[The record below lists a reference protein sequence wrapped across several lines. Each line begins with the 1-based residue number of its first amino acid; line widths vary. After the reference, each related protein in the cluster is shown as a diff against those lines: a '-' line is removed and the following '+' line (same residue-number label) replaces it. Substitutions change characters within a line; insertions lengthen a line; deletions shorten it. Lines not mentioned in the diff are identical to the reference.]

1 MSNIYYNKERKISF
15 PAIKIKLSDIPILKS
30 EKLTI
35 YQKYAVLLLNEG
47 INSSNRDELIEKISI
62 ALNIKNSF
70 IREFIEILTELNYIV
85 NENGVYH
92 LSEEYKIIVDETD
105 STIMRANIGIEKADF
120 DNLFYIPELHRICDY
135 SFFDDNKIPVAK
147 SNNESKVDKSEIN
160 NSLVDNK
167 NLVEEIIRKN
177 LIKDGFKPCKD
188 IIYNLSDT
196 TDYSF
201 SINAT
206 YLYEYNGEISQLQEI
221 KYDENLEIPLE
232 LINEK
237 SRDYLQD
244 DKLPKFIEYS
254 EKFYEKYN
262 TNETTIDNLSD
273 QEKIKNETI
282 AKLEETIKDINEKA
296 QSVSKEK
303 KSLEKTLDSN
313 SSEIKKLNSMIEE
326 LKNEISEKNNELS
339 QTRVELNNM
348 QHEKNLIKEEQKKLL
363 SKMMD
368 PVIDAVVG
376 KFSKYSKLNSK
387 VNIICSHID
396 KAVSANEY
404 DSFDDLFESI
414 SQARGLYNKTF
425 KAIFDITFD
434 KVEEKLA
441 AYYDPMRYQTKIEEM
456 MKKNTFGIDISTF
469 QKIKIMHSVFNDDYH
484 ELDISLNR
492 KFTKEDFK
500 NLDKKDRYTIITS
513 IIVFLKN
520 LNLSD
525 NQLKN
530 IDAKLSEN

>member
-1 MSNIYYNKERKISF
+1 M
-15 PAIKIKLSDIPILKS
+15 
-30 EKLTI
+30 
-35 YQKYAVLLLNEG
+35 
-47 INSSNRDELIEKISI
+47 
-62 ALNIKNSF
+62 
-70 IREFIEILTELNYIV
+70 
-85 NENGVYH
+85 
-92 LSEEYKIIVDETD
+92 
-105 STIMRANIGIEKADF
+105 
-120 DNLFYIPELHRICDY
+120 
-135 SFFDDNKIPVAK
+135 
-147 SNNESKVDKSEIN
+147 N

-196 TDYSF
+196 ANYSF
-201 SINAT
+201 SIDVT

-221 KYDENLEIPLE
+221 RYDDNLEIPLE

-237 SRDYLQD
+237 SKDYLQD

-262 TNETTIDNLSD
+262 SNETTIDDISD
-273 QEKIKNETI
+273 QEKIKNDTI
-282 AKLEETIKDINEKA
+282 AKLEETIKNINEKA
-296 QSVSKEK
+296 QTVSKEK
-303 KSLEKTLDSN
+303 KTLEKTLDSN
-313 SSEIKKLNSMIEE
+313 SSEIKKLNLLIEE
-326 LKNEISEKNNELS
+326 LKNEISEKNNKLS
-339 QTRVELNNM
+339 QTRVELNNI
-348 QHEKNLIKEEQKKLL
+348 QHEKNIIKEEQKKLL
-363 SKMMD
+363 SISKQMMD
-368 PVIDAVVG
+368 PVINSVVG
-376 KFSKYSKLNSK
+376 RFSKYSKLNSK
-387 VNIICSHID
+387 VNIICSRID
-396 KAVSANEY
+396 EAISANEY
-404 DSFDDLFESI
+404 DSFDTLFESI

-425 KAIFDITFD
+425 KAIFDITFN

-456 MKKNTFGIDISTF
+456 MKKKTFGIDVTTF
-469 QKIKIMHSVFNDDYH
+469 KKIKIMHSVFNDDYH

-492 KFTKEDFK
+492 KFTKDDFK

-513 IIVFLKN
+513 IIFFLKN